1 MSKII
6 EQIESG
12 LDNNVFTAATI
23 HVVHEGEVFLSDA
36 FGVLDPRDPERT
48 TSIESLFDLAS
59 LTKVF
64 VATSFMRLAEEGAIN
79 IDDKVETIIPEF
91 KGRDKDTIT
100 FRHLL
105 SHSSGL
111 PASFNLYEHGEW
123 NQGKDVV
130 LKKLFNTDLVY
141 ATGTQVVYSCLGFV
155 ILGTA
160 MERITGQGLDAVLNT
175 MLFRPMGWSDI
186 LYRPDSNMRNNIA
199 ITTFERPNRGV
210 LLPGVVHDGSAIAL
224 DGGISGN
231 AGLFG
236 TARTVG
242 EFGQTFLDH
251 SLLSPRTIHLMTSL
265 QAEYEGRRRG
275 LGLQLHSDDRGN
287 SGRAF
292 SPESF
297 GHTGFTG
304 TSLWIDPAENL
315 VVSFL
320 TNSVHFY
327 QLKTDSDK
335 FNTFRYLLY
344 KNILH
349 EINDES

>member
-1 MSKII
+1 MSKVI

-12 LDNNVFTAATI
+12 LEREVFTGATI
-23 HVVHEGEVFLSDA
+23 HVIHDGKIFLSDA

-48 TSIESLFDLAS
+48 TNIESLFDLAS

-64 VATSFMRLAEEGAIN
+64 VATSFMRLVEEGAIAL
-79 IDDKVETIIPEF
+79 DDKVQEILPEF
-91 KGRDKDTIT
+91 KGEGKDGIT

-123 NQGKDVV
+123 NKGKDVV

-141 ATGTQVVYSCLGFV
+141 PTGTQVIYSCLGFMM
-155 ILGTA
+155 LGHA
-160 MERITGQGLDAVLNT
+160 MECITGQGLDEVLNT
-175 MLFRPMGWSDI
+175 MLFRPMGWTDI
-186 LYRPDSNMRNNIA
+186 LYRPDDNMRENIA
-199 ITTFERPNRGV
+199 ITTFERPNRGI
-210 LLPGVVHDGSAIAL
+210 LLPGVVHDGNAIAL
-224 DGGISGN
+224 DQGISGN

-236 TARTVG
+236 TAKTVG
-242 EFGQTFLDH
+242 EFGQMFLDQ
-251 SLLSPRTIHLMTSL
+251 SLLSPKTINLMTSL

-275 LGLQLHSDDRGN
+275 LGWQLHSDDRSN

-292 SPESF
+292 SPHAF

-304 TSLWIDPAENL
+304 TSLWIDPTENL

-344 KNILH
+344 RNILD
-349 EINDES
+349 EIGNES